1 MEWACGP
8 ELSARGRATVARPA
22 WLAKPARHATSLC
35 GGGRVTGLVSYG
47 GDPAIIASIDEIE
60 RSRSTLELVQQR
72 LLKEFELLDFLVD
85 PVARTALAL
94 HAPVLL
100 ARLEKLKWAAGVASD
115 AYLSAEARIT
125 KQLDWVTSAVAK
137 HPWLLNV
144 LPNQLRAALPAVL
157 VAGSAAATLVDG
169 KAARLIARE
178 TLNMWP
184 ALTAG
189 QKSSGQDSAAAASM
203 VAAWAG
209 ANGRGGRTGVAVE
222 SVGAFGMRA
231 APTSIGAVAERLAET
246 HLAEEPTVVI
256 ERYTD
261 GTRSLFVA
269 YLPGMRSLEVGAGSE
284 PFDLGSSLQQ
294 LANPD
299 AAVSQAAVEA
309 ALAAA
314 GVKPTDELV
323 VAGYSQGGMVAGA
336 LASGVGGF
344 NVSAIV
350 TLGAPIAQLELPQ
363 ETAVMAIEHS
373 NDVVPALSGAI
384 NPLTEN
390 WVTVG
395 REIDLRVGESALNS
409 HELETYV
416 ETSKLVDKDDSVGV
430 TRIRETVLRKFEGL
444 RLVETQTFELKP
456 IDG

>member
-1 MEWACGP
+1 V
-8 ELSARGRATVARPA
+8 S
-22 WLAKPARHATSLC
+22 
-35 GGGRVTGLVSYG
+35 GLVSYG

-85 PVARTALAL
+85 PIARAALAL

-115 AYLSAEARIT
+115 SYLSTEARIT

-144 LPNQLRAALPAVL
+144 LPNQVRAALPAVL
-157 VAGSAAATLVDG
+157 VAGSLAATLVDG
-169 KAARLIARE
+169 KAARVIARE

-189 QKSSGQDSAAAASM
+189 QKSSGQDSVAAAHMAA
-203 VAAWAG
+203 VALG
-209 ANGRGGRTGVAVE
+209 AVARGGRGGAEVE
-222 SVGAFGMRA
+222 AVGAFGMRG
-231 APTSIGAVAERLAET
+231 APMGIGAIAQRLAEAHVT
-246 HLAEEPTVVI
+246 EKPTVVI

-261 GTRSLFVA
+261 GQRSVFVA

-284 PFDLGSSLQQ
+284 PFDLAASVQQ
-294 LANPD
+294 LADPD
-299 AAVSQAAVEA
+299 SATSQKAVEE
-309 ALAAA
+309 ALRAA
-314 GVKPTDELV
+314 GVKPNDELV
-323 VAGYSQGGMVAGA
+323 VAGYSQGGMVAGG
-336 LASGVGGF
+336 LAAGSGEF
-344 NVSAIV
+344 NVTAIV
-350 TLGAPIAQLELPQ
+350 TLGAPIAQLDLPA

-373 NDVVPALSGAI
+373 NDVIPALSGAI
-384 NPLTEN
+384 NPVTEN

-395 REIDLRVGESALNS
+395 REIDLHPGQSALTA
-409 HELETYV
+409 HELDRYV
-416 ETSKLVDKDDSVGV
+416 ETSKLVDEDDSIGV
-430 TRIRETVLRKFEGL
+430 TRIRETVLKKFEGL

>member
-1 MEWACGP
+1 M
-8 ELSARGRATVARPA
+8 S
-22 WLAKPARHATSLC
+22 
-35 GGGRVTGLVSYG
+35 GLVSYG

-85 PVARTALAL
+85 PVARAALAL

-100 ARLEKLKWAAGVASD
+100 ARLEKLKWAAGAAGD
-115 AYLSAEARIT
+115 AYLSAESRIT

-144 LPNQLRAALPAVL
+144 LPNQVRAGLPGVL
-157 VAGSAAATLVDG
+157 LAGSAAATLVDG
-169 KAARLIARE
+169 KTARLMARE

-184 ALTAG
+184 ALTMG
-189 QKSSGQDSAAAASM
+189 QESSGQDSVAAATM
-203 VAAWAG
+203 VAVGLG
-209 ANGRGGRTGVAVE
+209 ALTRGGRVGAEVE
-222 SVGAFGMRA
+222 SVGALGMRG
-231 APTSIGAVAERLAET
+231 APTSIGSIAERVAAT
-246 HLAEEPTVVI
+246 HVTEKPTVVI

-261 GTRSLFVA
+261 GNRSVFVA
-269 YLPGMRSLEVGAGSE
+269 YLPGMRTLEVGAGSE
-284 PFDLGSSLQQ
+284 PFDLTASVQQ
-294 LANPD
+294 LADPD
-299 AAVSQAAVEA
+299 KAGSQIAVEE
-309 ALAAA
+309 ALRAA

-336 LASGVGGF
+336 LASGAGGF

-350 TLGAPIAQLELPQ
+350 TLGAPIAQLDLPPD
-363 ETAVMAIEHS
+363 TAVMAIEHS
-373 NDVVPALSGAI
+373 NDVIPALSGAI

-395 REIDLRVGESALNS
+395 REIDLHPGQSALTA
-409 HELETYV
+409 HELDAYV
-416 ETSKLVDKDDSVGV
+416 ETSKLIDGDDSVGV
-430 TRIRETVLRKFEGL
+430 TRIRDTVLKKFEGL

-456 IDG
+456 VDG

>member
-1 MEWACGP
+1 M
-8 ELSARGRATVARPA
+8 S
-22 WLAKPARHATSLC
+22 
-35 GGGRVTGLVSYG
+35 GLVSYG

-60 RSRSTLELVQQR
+60 RSRSALELVQQR

-85 PVARTALAL
+85 PVARAALAL

-100 ARLEKLKWAAGVASD
+100 ARLENLKWAAGVASD

-137 HPWLLNV
+137 HPWLLSV
-144 LPNQLRAALPAVL
+144 LPNQVRAALPVVL
-157 VAGSAAATLVDG
+157 LAGSAAATLVDG

-184 ALTAG
+184 ALSAG
-189 QKSSGQDSAAAASM
+189 QKSSGQDSVAAANM
-203 VAAWAG
+203 AAVGLGALTRSGRAG
-209 ANGRGGRTGVAVE
+209 SEVE
-222 SVGAFGMRA
+222 TVGALGMRA
-231 APTSIGAVAERLAET
+231 APTSIGAIAERVAET
-246 HLAEEPTVVI
+246 HVADKPTVVI

-261 GTRSLFVA
+261 GKRSVFVA
-269 YLPGMRSLEVGAGSE
+269 YLPGMRTLEVGAGSE
-284 PFDLGSSLQQ
+284 PFDLAASVQQ
-294 LANPD
+294 LAEPE
-299 AAVSQAAVEA
+299 AAGSQAAVEE
-309 ALAAA
+309 ALRAA

-336 LASGVGGF
+336 LASGTGGF

-350 TLGAPIAQLELPQ
+350 TLGAPIAQLELPAD
-363 ETAVMAIEHS
+363 TAVMAIEHS
-373 NDVVPALSGAI
+373 NDVIPALSGAI

-395 REIDLRVGESALNS
+395 REIDLQLGQSALTA
-409 HELETYV
+409 HELDAYV
-416 ETSKLVDKDDSVGV
+416 ETSKLIDQDDSVGV
-430 TRIRETVLRKFEGL
+430 TRIRETVLEKFEGL

>member
-1 MEWACGP
+1 M
-8 ELSARGRATVARPA
+8 S
-22 WLAKPARHATSLC
+22 
-35 GGGRVTGLVSYG
+35 GLVSYG

-85 PVARTALAL
+85 PIARAALAL

-115 AYLSAEARIT
+115 SYLSAEARIT

-144 LPNQLRAALPAVL
+144 LPNQVRVALPAVL
-157 VAGSAAATLVDG
+157 VAGSVAATLVDG
-169 KAARLIARE
+169 KAARVIARE

-189 QKSSGQDSAAAASM
+189 QKSSGQDSVAAANMTA
-203 VAAWAG
+203 VALG
-209 ANGRGGRTGVAVE
+209 AVARGGRGGAEVE
-222 SVGAFGMRA
+222 TVGALAMRA
-231 APTSIGAVAERLAET
+231 APTGIGAIAQRLAET
-246 HLAEEPTVVI
+246 HVTEKPTVVI

-261 GTRSLFVA
+261 GQRSVFVA
-269 YLPGMRSLEVGAGSE
+269 YLPGMRNLEVGAGSE
-284 PFDLGSSLQQ
+284 PFDLAASVQQ
-294 LANPD
+294 LADPD
-299 AAVSQAAVEA
+299 SATSQKAVEE
-309 ALAAA
+309 ALRAA
-314 GVKPTDELV
+314 GVKPNDELV
-323 VAGYSQGGMVAGA
+323 VAGYSQGGMVAGG
-336 LASGVGGF
+336 LAAGSSEF
-344 NVSAIV
+344 NVTAIV
-350 TLGAPIAQLELPQ
+350 TLGAPIAQLDLPA

-373 NDVVPALSGAI
+373 NDVIPALSGAI
-384 NPLTEN
+384 NPVTEN

-395 REIDLRVGESALNS
+395 REIDLHPGQSALTA
-409 HELETYV
+409 HELDRYV
-416 ETSKLVDKDDSVGV
+416 ETSKLVDEDDSIGV
-430 TRIRETVLRKFEGL
+430 TRIRETVLKKFEGL